1 MQSIGGPFSNA
12 ARNLGQLR
20 RSPACWIWFG
30 IVMGIQ
36 SAVAIAGGPDRVS
49 AWFENFGLSGSGFL
63 AGKLWQVF
71 SYSLLHG
78 GWWHAGLNA
87 LFVLLIGSRIEHMAG
102 GRVLTLTLLAGVLG
116 GALGHLL
123 LGSGLLAGM
132 SGGGLALLL
141 LLTTLSP
148 QSRMFPLPVSGQS
161 LGLGILLAELLLA
174 LIDPALGLPGWS
186 AAGRALVEH
195 GMSGWFQ
202 MGHACHF
209 GGALAGWLFGRW
221 LMRSRVTL
229 DHLRR
234 ARARREAN

>member
-1 MQSIGGPFSNA
+1 MQSTGGPFSNA
-12 ARNLGQLR
+12 IRNLGQLR

-36 SAVAIAGGPDRVS
+36 SMVAIAGGPDHVI
-49 AWFENFGLSGSGFL
+49 AWFENLGLSRTGFL
-63 AGKLWQVF
+63 AGKFWQVL

-102 GRVLTLTLLAGVLG
+102 SRALTRTILAGVLG

-132 SGGGLALLL
+132 SGGCLALLL
-141 LLTTLSP
+141 LLTTVSP
-148 QSRMFPLPVSGQS
+148 QSRMFPLPVSGKS
-161 LGLGILLAELLLA
+161 LGLGILLAELVLA
-174 LIDPALGLPGWS
+174 LIDPALGFPGLS

-195 GMSGWFQ
+195 GMAGWFQ

-209 GGALAGWLFGRW
+209 GGGLAGWLYGRW
-221 LMRSRVTL
+221 LLRSRVTL
-229 DHLRR
+229 DRLRR
-234 ARARREAN
+234 ERARREAN